1 MEDYLLL
8 ELFKGKVKEDPE
20 FGEKLMEH
28 MKVHKHNPDR
38 IKGERKMYSQYE
50 EIEKNDWDEDWHF
63 DGYTAKHLVKNM
75 HHRDANMN
83 IISGEYFSMERATS
97 VCDTYKRMHHLD
109 VTPEDVYVAINA
121 QYHDYSKLYKSW
133 FGSNVDNKI
142 IESAMCFWFKDED
155 YNKGSKLMNYF
166 KEL

>member
-8 ELFKGKVKEDPE
+8 ELFKSKIKDDPE
-20 FGEKLMEH
+20 FGDKLMDH
-28 MKVHKHNPDR
+28 MKVHKYHPDR
-38 IKGERKMYSQYE
+38 MKVEKKSYSKYE
-50 EIEKNDWDEDWHF
+50 EIVKDDWDDGIHF
-63 DGYTAKHLVKNM
+63 DEYVAKHLVKDM

-83 IISGEYFSMERATS
+83 IVNGEYFSMDKAAH
-97 VCDTYKRMHHLD
+97 VCDTYKKIHHLD
-109 VTPEDVYVAINA
+109 ITPEDVYVAINA
-121 QYHDYSKLYKSW
+121 QYHDYCKLYKSW

-155 YNKGSKLMNYF
+155 YNKGSKLINYF